1 WEPPLFAHLSMILGP
16 DGSKLSKRHG
26 ATSVLEYKQQGY
38 LPHTLRNYLA
48 LLGWSTSDSQQL
60 FTDEDLIA
68 KYNLEGCQKSPAT
81 FDPVKLNWMNGEY
94 MRQLSVKDLID
105 QAEPFLKAAGLLPAN
120 GGPSLEKTVA
130 LEHEKYKRLDEIPGL
145 VEFFYKPVQYTPKA
159 QA

>member
-1 WEPPLFAHLSMILGP
+1 MILGP

-68 KYNLEGCQKSPAT
+68 KFNLEGCQKSPAT
-81 FDPVKLNWMNGEY
+81 FDPVKLTWMNGEY
-94 MRQLSVKDLID
+94 MRQLSVKELID
-105 QAEPFLKAAGLLPAN
+105 QSESFLKAAGLLPVN
-120 GGPSLEKTVA
+120 GGPSLEKVVA
-130 LEHEKYKRLDEIPGL
+130 LEHESTSGSTRSPPWWTSSTSRCSSPRRRSRTCRRRG
-145 VEFFYKPVQYTPKA
+145 
-159 QA
+159 